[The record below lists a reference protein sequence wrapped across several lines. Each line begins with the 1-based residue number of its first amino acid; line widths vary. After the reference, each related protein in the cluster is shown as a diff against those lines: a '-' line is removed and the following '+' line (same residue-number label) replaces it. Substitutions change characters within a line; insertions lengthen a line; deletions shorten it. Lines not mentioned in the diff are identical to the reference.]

1 VNDNRRR
8 MLFYRILAGA
18 ALIAYSPVAL
28 LRSITGR
35 RRLGDLRG
43 RLGGVD
49 WPNLAGGI
57 WVHAV
62 SVGEVG
68 VAATLLSALAR
79 KAPDRRLGLSVTTE
93 AGRDVAPRVLP
104 PDVAVFA
111 FPLDLARPVER
122 ALDEVRPGL
131 VLLTETELWPLFLDR
146 AAARGIPVALV
157 NGRISQRSYPRYR
170 MLKRW
175 FAATLESVSLFV
187 MQSEEDARRIESLGV
202 PGSKIRMKGNLKYDF
217 PPAPPFR
224 DGERLTEAAAGR
236 PIVVA
241 ASTAEGEEDAVLHAW
256 NRLSPR
262 PLLAIAPRRP
272 ERFEEVAKKIET
284 AGLSLLRSTA
294 RDRGRCDVYLLDT
307 IGDLASLYLHA
318 KIAFVGGSLVPRGGH
333 NPIEAWSA
341 GVPVIVGPHVEN
353 FREVMEK
360 GESLG
365 IVHRVADAEDL
376 ARSLS
381 KRLADPAATAASGS
395 LARKFVA
402 GNRGSAD
409 ATADEVLALL
419 PRAPAQQGAAG

>member
-1 VNDNRRR
+1 

-18 ALIAYSPVAL
+18 ALIAYSPIAL

-35 RRLGDLRG
+35 RRLGDLKG
-43 RLGGVD
+43 RLGRVD

-68 VAATLLSALAR
+68 VAAALLSALGR

-93 AGRDVAPRVLP
+93 AGRDLAPRVLP
-104 PDVAVFA
+104 EGVAVFA
-111 FPLDLARPVER
+111 FPIDLARPVER
-122 ALDEVRPGL
+122 ALEEVRPGL

-202 PGSKIRMKGNLKYDF
+202 PRSKIRMKGNLKYDF

-236 PIVVA
+236 SIVVA
-241 ASTAEGEEDAVLHAW
+241 ASTAEGEEEAVLHAW
-256 NRLSPR
+256 NRLTPR

-272 ERFEEVAKKIET
+272 ERFEEVAKKIEA
-284 AGLSLLRSTA
+284 AGLSLLRSTM
-294 RDRGRCDVYLLDT
+294 RGRGPCDVYLLDT
-307 IGDLASLYLHA
+307 IGELASLYLHA

-353 FREVMEK
+353 FREVVEK

-376 ARSLS
+376 ARALS
-381 KRLADPAATAASGS
+381 ARLGDPAATAASGA

-402 GNRGSAD
+402 VNRGSAD
-409 ATADEVLALL
+409 ATADLVLALL
-419 PRAPAQQGAAG
+419 RRAPAQQGAAG